1 MMDLSSNASSRVS
14 AVGTNKKRLFDFYI
28 EDLDCNII
36 YTKIYNAIKSKQKL
50 VINYVNT
57 NTIRLTRKNND
68 IKEALKNADII
79 HSDGVGF
86 WLGSKLFNDAKLKYR
101 FNFTDCSLKI
111 LRDIQSN
118 GWSIFL
124 LGSTDNILKMAVN
137 KLKQDI
143 PGVKIVGVCN
153 GYDDIKTKDIVSI
166 INEKT
171 PDILWVGMGT
181 PTQELWI
188 YENKNKLNC
197 TVIQSVGDLITYMAG
212 RKTRGPVIIQK
223 IGFEWLIRF
232 LRHPIK
238 YFGRY
243 IIGIPV
249 FFFMLMKEYFV
260 NNNK

>member
-1 MMDLSSNASSRVS
+1 MNLSSDTYSQVS
-14 AVGTNKKRLFDFYI
+14 AVEISKKRLFGFYI
-28 EDLDCNII
+28 DDLDCNMI
-36 YTKIYNAIKSKQKL
+36 YAKIYNAIKSKQKL
-50 VINYVNT
+50 IINYVNT
-57 NTIRLTRKNND
+57 NTIRLTRKNNG

-86 WLGSKLFNDAKLKYR
+86 WLGSRLFKGAKLRYR
-101 FNFTDCSLKI
+101 FNFTDCSAKI
-111 LRDIQSN
+111 LRDIQLN

-124 LGSTDNILKMAVN
+124 LGSTDNMLSAALN

-171 PDILWVGMGT
+171 PDILWIGMGS
-181 PTQELWI
+181 PAQELWI

-212 RKTRGPVIIQK
+212 RKTRGPVMIQK